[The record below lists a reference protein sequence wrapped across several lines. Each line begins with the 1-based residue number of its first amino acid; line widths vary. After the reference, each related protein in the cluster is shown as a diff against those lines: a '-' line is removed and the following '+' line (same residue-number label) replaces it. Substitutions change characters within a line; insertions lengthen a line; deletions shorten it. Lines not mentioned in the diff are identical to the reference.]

1 MLARRSTIHLVEQV
15 IDQSRRHIHT
25 LALVSLLDGGD
36 DLRQL
41 QSLFLLG
48 VFLLHGGEELGEFGA
63 HVGAETELEEV
74 LAGYIGIFQF
84 VVLVTVDQLVLAY
97 SLFESCF
104 YI

>member
-1 MLARRSTIHLVEQV
+1 
-15 IDQSRRHIHT
+15 
-25 LALVSLLDGGD
+25 
-36 DLRQL
+36 
-41 QSLFLLG
+41 
-48 VFLLHGGEELGEFGA
+48 
-63 HVGAETELEEV
+63 VGAETELEEV